1 VPDPITNEITL
12 TVTANLPGYEPLDV
26 SATVTL
32 TPLAPE
38 PPEPTPPPDDDTAP
52 LCVRIDYLGASYV
65 FDEVL
70 GVDLGDYHEAGG
82 HFVQR
87 CVLCTLPDLGGVRVL
102 FRRDRGAVQR
112 DEVVFE
118 LGGLWDTVP
127 ANMEAYT
134 ATIFRG
140 QTTLAV
146 VQAPEHYWHSR
157 WRWQS
162 APRPIIYPPDSCA
175 TSLPAYSEALFG
187 SAIPL
192 SNARTYAGPM
202 DLAGLTAYIPSTG
215 ERDEIGLFTE
225 AQAEFLCQGT
235 DVSWSSV
242 MAQLEAS
249 GTLTWHFRDDRTNAP
264 LDWTQYPNA
273 TMYGTTGGDPQIEN
287 PASPI
292 TLDPAHE
299 PALAY
304 LPFLLTGDPYAL
316 EEMQFAAVYD
326 VVCLSPG
333 ARANFSLG
341 NAIRAVA
348 WTLRGLAR
356 AATVTPDTVPSWLLP
371 RALFKRRLDDQRQW
385 FMDRYV
391 SSDAPPFCNL
401 NLMSDAKGA
410 PVAPP
415 IPADSYVSVWM
426 EDYLT
431 SVLAHVVQLGHEDW
445 RPILEWKA
453 LDVMSRT
460 NGTSGWVRAVPTLYT
475 LVVKASSD
483 APYADHWGVAWDL
496 NEHFQPEAVD
506 CNDPDVMPE
515 RVDLTYP
522 SYALGAL
529 ALAARAGVPQA
540 QACYDWLLQQMQAN
554 TDGNSYCRRKWAMAS
569 PAGY

>member
-1 VPDPITNEITL
+1 VPDDEITL

-26 SATVTL
+26 SAVVTL
-32 TPLAPE
+32 TPLQPE
-38 PPEPTPPPDDDTAP
+38 PPEPTPPPDEDTAP
-52 LCVRIDYLGASYV
+52 LCVRIDYGAASYV
-65 FDEVL
+65 YDEVL
-70 GVDLGDYHEAGG
+70 GTDLGDYHEPGG
-82 HFVQR
+82 AFVQR
-87 CVLCTLPDLGGVRVL
+87 CVLCTLPDLVGFRVF

-118 LGGLWDTVP
+118 LGGLWDVEP
-127 ANMEAYT
+127 ANMDAYT
-134 ATIFRG
+134 ATIMRG
-140 QTTLAV
+140 PSTLAV
-146 VQAPEHYWHSR
+146 VQAPAHYWHSR

-162 APRPIIYPPDSCA
+162 APRPIIHPPDSCA

-187 SAIPL
+187 DAIPL
-192 SNARTYAGPM
+192 SNPRTYAGPM

-235 DVSWSSV
+235 DVAWSSV
-242 MAQLEAS
+242 MAQLQAS
-249 GTLTWHFRDDRTNAP
+249 GTLPWHFRDETTCAP

-287 PASPI
+287 PTSPI

-333 ARANFSLG
+333 ARQNFSLG
-341 NAIRAVA
+341 NAVRAVA

-356 AATVTPDTVPSWLLP
+356 AATVTPDTAPSWLLP
-371 RALFKRRLDDQRQW
+371 RSLFKSRLDDQRQW

-445 RPILEWKA
+445 RPILEWKS

-529 ALAARAGVPQA
+529 ALASQAGVPQA
-540 QACYDWLLQQMQAN
+540 KACYDWLLQQMQRN
-554 TDGNSYCRRKWAMAS
+554 TDGNSYCRRKWAMAW

>member
-1 VPDPITNEITL
+1 MVDPITNEITL

-26 SATVTL
+26 SAVVTL

-70 GVDLGDYHEAGG
+70 GVDLGDYCEPGG

-87 CVLCTLPDLGGVRVL
+87 CVLCTLPDLAGFRVL
-102 FRRDRGAVQR
+102 FRRDRSIPPR

-118 LGGLWDTVP
+118 LGGLWDVEP
-127 ANMEAYT
+127 ANMDGYL
-134 ATIFRG
+134 ATVFRG

-146 VQAPEHYWHSR
+146 VQAPAHYWHSR

-162 APRPIIYPPDSCA
+162 APRPIIYQPDSCA
-175 TSLPAYSEALFG
+175 HALPPYSEALFG
-187 SAIPL
+187 AAIPL
-192 SNARTYAGPM
+192 SNPRTYAGPM

-225 AQAEFLCQGT
+225 AQAEYLCTGS
-235 DVSWSSV
+235 DVAWSSV
-242 MAQLEAS
+242 LAQLEAS

-273 TMYGTTGGDPQIEN
+273 TMYGTSGGDPQIEN
-287 PASPI
+287 PTSPI

-333 ARANFSLG
+333 ARQNFSLG
-341 NAIRAVA
+341 NAVRAVA

-356 AATVTPDTVPSWLLP
+356 AATVTPDTAPSWLLP
-371 RALFKRRLDDQRQW
+371 RSLFKSRLDDQRQW

-391 SSDAPPFCNL
+391 SSDAPPFSNL

-431 SVLAHVVQLGHEDW
+431 SVLGHVVLMGHEDW

-453 LDVMSRT
+453 FDVMSRT

-475 LVVKASSD
+475 LVVKAASD

-540 QACYDWLLQQMQAN
+540 QACYDWLLEQMQAN
-554 TDGNSYCRRKWAMAS
+554 TDGNSYCRRKWAMAAS
-569 PAGY
+569 